1 MPPALGMPKEK
12 APLPSTL
19 MSKSVEKTA
28 KKGMFG
34 VRQSLGLFK
43 DKEPVKSIGHFE
55 KKLDEIKPK
64 MFEERPVDIEK
75 KLASIM
81 PKQGSKPV
89 PKPFGK
95 EPLPKPALKPVAKP
109 APKPAKKGFF
119 KSIFG
124 KKTPKPV
131 AKPVLKPAM
140 PAEKK
145 PAFGEMP
152 KPAFGGLPKSA
163 FGETPKPV
171 GSKPKPIGKKATLEE
186 SVFGVKSSHASIPKP
201 AAKPV
206 FPPKPLAEKKSL
218 SSMSD
223 LSGEKFVPFSGSGI
237 SLSHPA
243 WPTSAQKPEGS
254 ILSQEKKPFT
264 LTITAMP
271 NNNQTIA
278 QFMTNEIKNIESK
291 LGSKVLDKKE
301 TVGHTFI
308 SFTSAKG
315 VEEMLNKAMFILHG
329 PKVFKIMFS
338 APRDRFKEVND
349 SFWKTVKSV
358 EFV

>member
-43 DKEPVKSIGHFE
+43 DKEPVKSTGHFE
-55 KKLDEIKPK
+55 KKLDEVKPK
-64 MFEERPVDIEK
+64 LFEGQSVDIEK

-81 PKQGSKPV
+81 PKQGSKPI
-89 PKPFGK
+89 PKLFGK
-95 EPLPKPALKPVAKP
+95 EPLPKPVLKPATKPVA
-109 APKPAKKGFF
+109 KPAKKGFF

-124 KKTPKPV
+124 KKAPKPA
-131 AKPVLKPAM
+131 AKPAINPAM
-140 PAEKK
+140 PVEKK
-145 PAFGEMP
+145 PVFGEMP
-152 KPAFGGLPKSA
+152 KPVGF
-163 FGETPKPV
+163 KPE
-171 GSKPKPIGKKATLEE
+171 PMGKGATLEE
-186 SVFGVKSSHASIPKP
+186 SVFGVKSSSTPIPKP
-201 AAKPV
+201 VAKPV
-206 FPPKPLAEKKSL
+206 LPPKPLAGKKPL
-218 SSMSD
+218 SSTFD

-243 WPTSAQKPEGS
+243 WPASAQKPEGS

-264 LTITAMP
+264 LTITAIP

-315 VEEMLNKAMFILHG
+315 TEEMLNKAMFILHG
-329 PKVFKIMFS
+329 PKVFKILFS
-338 APRDRFKEVND
+338 APKDKFKEVND